1 MYTHTPEAR
10 RVDAQQR
17 REQSMYIPNRRKDPV
32 LENRSQTTTAQ
43 QDAVARAVEANRRLL
58 DAATKAGSAVFEA
71 CQETVLGMPGVPTNI
86 AAAAPSDRSKFMA
99 QPGFPG
105 NDQLS
110 ETWQR
115 ALGGAFDPDELV
127 AAGKRVCL
135 DWVDSYEQAALAAI
149 DLRERV
155 AEATNLE
162 WMQQMASTSAG
173 VRRDITKAYVSS
185 LRGFLK

>member
-1 MYTHTPEAR
+1 
-10 RVDAQQR
+10 
-17 REQSMYIPNRRKDPV
+17 
-32 LENRSQTTTAQ
+32 
-43 QDAVARAVEANRRLL
+43 VEANRRLL

-71 CQETVLGMPGVPTNI
+71 CQETVLGMPGVPTKLV
-86 AAAAPSDRSKFMA
+86 AVAPDRSKAMP
-99 QPGFPG
+99 QPGYSG
-105 NDQLS
+105 NGAIS

-115 ALGGAFDPDELV
+115 ALGGAIDPDELL
-127 AAGKRVCL
+127 AAGKQVCL

-162 WMQQMASTSAG
+162 WMQQMASTTAG
-173 VRRDITKAYVSS
+173 VGRDITKAYVAS